1 MFRIK
6 RLKDKL
12 RPVLLLLMNRINIK
26 YIVICLIAIF
36 VFSIAVLGRIAFL
49 ILAPLPMPEVVV
61 RINPGESTRTISYK
75 LKDNNVIRSAFW
87 FDILARLSK
96 CDRKL
101 KAGRYVFGGNSS
113 IWQTIVKIRDGRST
127 MIHLTFPEGL
137 SLYKTLKIMEQS
149 GISTYDSLYAIAT
162 NADVV
167 SRLTGQRLT
176 SLEGFLYPE
185 TYAFD
190 IDIKPEQLLEQMTKQ
205 FFAQL
210 EKAEITLADS
220 REMYQMLILASIV
233 EKEAVHQ
240 DEKPIIASVYQN
252 RLKKKMRLESCPTVD
267 YLLEKQGIKRK
278 KLLYEDLQTDSV
290 YNTYVIQGLPPTP
303 ICNPSVSSIKAVLEP
318 QKTDYLYF
326 FADFEGRNVFSKTYK
341 EHINR
346 QKTYQNY

>member
-1 MFRIK
+1 MQITSK
-6 RLKDKL
+6 VKTLLKSVCNVLCDK
-12 RPVLLLLMNRINIK
+12 INIK
-26 YIVICLIAIF
+26 YVVISLIAIV
-36 VFSIAVLGRIAFL
+36 VFSLAILGRIAYL

-61 RINPGESTRTISYK
+61 RINPGESTRVISYK

-127 MIHLTFPEGL
+127 MLHLTFPEGL
-137 SLYKTLKIMEQS
+137 SLYKTLKIIEQN
-149 GISTYDSLYAIAT
+149 GISTYDSLKAIAT
-162 NADVV
+162 NPEVTA
-167 SRLTGQRLT
+167 RLTGQRLA

-190 IDIKPEQLLEQMTKQ
+190 IDIKPEQLLELMTQQ
-205 FFAQL
+205 FFARL
-210 EKAEITLADS
+210 EKAEIVFEDKQDF
-220 REMYQMLILASIV
+220 YQKLILASIV
-233 EKEAVHQ
+233 EKEAVHE

-267 YLLEKQGIKRK
+267 YLLETQGIKRK
-278 KLLYEDLQTDSV
+278 KLLYEDLQINSA
-290 YNTYVIQGLPPTP
+290 YNTYVVSGLPPTP
-303 ICNPSVSSIKAVLEP
+303 ICNPSISTIQAVLQP

-341 EHINR
+341 EHLNK
-346 QKTYQNY
+346 QKTLQN